1 MEQDITSRW
10 NRSISL
16 RLKFVLSPKMKTELI
31 RNINQAFLH
40 LEFTIKLLTYMERR
54 TTEKDEFDTNIIIT
68 GKKRNISFNDSAFNT
83 YDDLIL
89 GAENCVLIAVGFSA
103 IVLDTS
109 LKSAGKKADPND
121 QSSEGMLINLIY
133 MIRCAYAHDMM
144 HPKWKVNPNYAQP
157 LEIQLQNDILRLYLS
172 KKQNQLFKIE
182 DIGGYE
188 NYFEIK
194 DLTCKIIS

>member
-1 MEQDITSRW
+1 
-10 NRSISL
+10 
-16 RLKFVLSPKMKTELI
+16 MKPEVI

-54 TTEKDEFDTNIIIT
+54 TIDKDEFDTNIVIT

-89 GAENCVLIAVGFSA
+89 GTENCVLLSVGFTA

-109 LKSAGKKADPND
+109 LQSVGKKPDPNNR
-121 QSSEGMLINLIY
+121 SSEGMLRNLIY
-133 MIRCAYAHDMM
+133 KIRCAYAHDMM
-144 HPKWKVNPNYAQP
+144 HPKWEVRSNYAQP
-157 LEIQLQNDILRLYLS
+157 LEIQLQSDILRLDLS
-172 KKQNQLFKIE
+172 KKHNQLFNIE

-194 DLTCKIIS
+194 DLICKMIS

>member
-1 MEQDITSRW
+1 
-10 NRSISL
+10 
-16 RLKFVLSPKMKTELI
+16 
-31 RNINQAFLH
+31 
-40 LEFTIKLLTYMERR
+40 MERR
-54 TTEKDEFDTNIIIT
+54 TIDKDEFDTNIVIT

-89 GAENCVLIAVGFSA
+89 GTENCVLLSVGFTA

-109 LKSAGKKADPND
+109 LQSVGKKPDPNNR
-121 QSSEGMLINLIY
+121 SSEGMLRNLIY

-144 HPKWKVNPNYAQP
+144 HPKWEVRSNYAQP
-157 LEIQLQNDILRLYLS
+157 LEIQLQSDILRLDLS
-172 KKQNQLFKIE
+172 KKHNQLFNIE

-194 DLTCKIIS
+194 DLICKMIS